1 MRKAMPNPTTAGSSN
16 MAKPSKPTASGTP
29 QWTYFVTAAV
39 AVVGL
44 AWGIVSYFIPKP
56 EPIKP
61 PAPAAPTVN
70 VTVSGQQNT
79 TVGVMN
85 GGNVNS
91 PAPAQKAGG
100 QP

>member
-1 MRKAMPNPTTAGSSN
+1 MHIAVNVIAALAG
-16 MAKPSKPTASGTP
+16 AAS
-29 QWTYFVTAAV
+29 
-39 AVVGL
+39 
-44 AWGIVSYFIPKP
+44 
-56 EPIKP
+56 
-61 PAPAAPTVN
+61 AAPTVN